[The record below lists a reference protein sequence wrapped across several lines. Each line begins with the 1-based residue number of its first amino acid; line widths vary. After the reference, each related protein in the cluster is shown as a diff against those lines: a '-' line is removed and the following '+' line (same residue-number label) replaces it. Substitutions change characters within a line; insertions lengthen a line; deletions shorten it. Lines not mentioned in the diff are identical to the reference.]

1 SARMLWSAASQ
12 VLCMLALT
20 SEQFRMIDLA
30 HGAVTTMH
38 GPVIAA
44 LDRLS
49 INAPD
54 EHFHRAVLLF
64 YMSVSS
70 RPANLSLS
78 GFANID
84 RPLFTS
90 IVSLTVT
97 YLIIIMQFRTEVSQQ

>member
-1 SARMLWSAASQ
+1 MLVSASTQVIWMFVLSFQAYRMS
-12 VLCMLALT
+12 
-20 SEQFRMIDLA
+20 DLA
-30 HGAVTTMH
+30 HGAVSAMH
-38 GPVIAA
+38 GPVTAA

-49 INAPD
+49 MDARD

-70 RPANLSLS
+70 RPAHLSLS

-97 YLIIIMQFRTEVSQQ
+97 YLIILMQFRTDVSQQ